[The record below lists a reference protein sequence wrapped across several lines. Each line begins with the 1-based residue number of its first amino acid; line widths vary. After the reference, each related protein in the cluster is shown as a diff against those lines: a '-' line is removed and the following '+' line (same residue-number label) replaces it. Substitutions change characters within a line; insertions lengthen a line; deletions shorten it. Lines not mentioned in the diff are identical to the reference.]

1 MKKLVLLSAF
11 MLTGLITYAQ
21 DNTSTQSTAAEP
33 KYELVERSRRAHF
46 VASESYLKQE
56 GQLICNYI
64 IEPNGEDGQK
74 YTFTLPNGTV
84 AAVATMKRFN
94 MGKVVVET
102 MIDKKKHTVGLKNI
116 DDINVAREIGMFLS
130 DNKYI

>member
-1 MKKLVLLSAF
+1 MKKLVLSTALILSGF
-11 MLTGLITYAQ
+11 ITYAQ
-21 DNTSTQSTAAEP
+21 DVTPALSQTEP

-46 VASESYLKQE
+46 VAAESYLKQE
-56 GQLICNYI
+56 GKVICNYI

-84 AAVATMKRFN
+84 AAVAIMKRYN

-116 DDINVAREIGMFLS
+116 DDINIAREIGMFLS